1 VFGERHEQMRWEIT
15 VAKDGEDAIEA
26 LFGQTNL
33 WPDLILLDWNL
44 PKLGGGEVLRRVK
57 RHRLMSKIP
66 VLIFS
71 SSASE
76 SDIQAAYKDHAN
88 GWIVKP
94 NGVDAL
100 EAIVERIERFWIQLS
115 LKPSHA

>member
-1 VFGERHEQMRWEIT
+1 MRWEIT
-15 VAKDGEDAIEA
+15 LANDGEEALNA

-44 PKLGGGEVLRRVK
+44 PKVGGGEVLRRVK
-57 RHRLMSKIP
+57 RHRLLRKIP
-66 VLIFS
+66 ILILS
-71 SSASE
+71 SSTSE
-76 SDIQAAYKDHAN
+76 VDIQAAYKDHAN

-100 EAIVERIERFWIQLS
+100 EAIVDRIERFWIELS
-115 LKPSHA
+115 LKQSHA